1 MKAILR
7 SLWIA
12 TALSGVVLLQSC
24 SNTETPAEQANDT
37 NDEMQ
42 QIADDAAKKQADT
55 NLEWENQRNA
65 ILTDLRDLRDGIDK
79 DLGKTNED
87 LAKKGLK
94 ASDLTKHEAMKAELE
109 REKVRVDETI
119 VAMEGGA
126 EVAVPERETMR
137 MKAEQT
143 RDEVKTWW
151 EKRKEEQDKH
161 TDADYD
167 SDGH

>member
-94 ASDLTKHEAMKAELE
+94 ASDRTKHEAMKAELE